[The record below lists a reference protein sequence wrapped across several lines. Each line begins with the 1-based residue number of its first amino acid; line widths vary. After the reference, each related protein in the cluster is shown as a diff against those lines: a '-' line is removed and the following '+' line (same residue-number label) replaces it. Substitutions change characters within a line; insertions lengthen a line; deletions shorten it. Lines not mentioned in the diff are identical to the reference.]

1 VQKTDILPPPI
12 NIVGLNLNQVGNRN
26 QPWGVSGQLA
36 GTIGVDN
43 NAVNLAYKD
52 PLVRGSD
59 FWHFPTNQLPSVGWL
74 GRVHRGTPWQT
85 VYLKSTDLLSETNLV
100 LGNIGTNTWKVWSGN
115 SSVFDAANTAPVR
128 DRLMFDIFTTEPNE
142 NASLGKLSVNQ
153 TNLAAWS
160 ALFSG
165 LVVYTNASGPGTH
178 AIFPPAGTKGINSP
192 LGAIWNSIQ
201 QTRANLPSQSFQ
213 HKGDLLAAPAL
224 TEQSPFLPWN
234 NAYQQTNGISDAMYE
249 WLPQQTLS
257 LVTVG
262 TPRYVVY
269 CYGQALKPAPGG
281 LVAGGTYAGMCT
293 NYQIVSESATRA
305 VLQVQMGNTN
315 APSVTLKNLNPL
327 PPDQ

>member
-1 VQKTDILPPPI
+1 
-12 NIVGLNLNQVGNRN
+12 
-26 QPWGVSGQLA
+26 
-36 GTIGVDN
+36 
-43 NAVNLAYKD
+43 
-52 PLVRGSD
+52 
-59 FWHFPTNQLPSVGWL
+59 
-74 GRVHRGTPWQT
+74 
-85 VYLKSTDLLSETNLV
+85 
-100 LGNIGTNTWKVWSGN
+100 
-115 SSVFDAANTAPVR
+115 
-128 DRLMFDIFTTEPNE
+128 
-142 NASLGKLSVNQ
+142 
-153 TNLAAWS
+153 
-160 ALFSG
+160 
-165 LVVYTNASGPGTH
+165 
-178 AIFPPAGTKGINSP
+178 